1 MLRTLFYYFTLIP
14 WTLFVIL
21 TGVPLSFLSPDYLHA
36 YARFW
41 ARVSLLLAG
50 VRLTVAGHEHLPECA
65 VIYMPNHQSNFDILA
80 LHAGLPVQFR
90 WLAKEELFRIPLF
103 GFAMRRTG
111 YIAINRS
118 DRKQAIQSMA
128 EAARRISEGTS
139 VIVFP
144 EGTRSPDGALLPF
157 KKGGFMLAID
167 AGAPIVPVA
176 IRGSHDVMP
185 KHSRWIRGGHI
196 RVTIFPA
203 VPTAGTTPAGRDALM
218 EAVRRPIAEVL
229 GEKP

>member
-1 MLRTLFYYFTLIP
+1 MLRTLFFYLIFIP

-21 TGVPLSFLSPDYLHA
+21 TGVPVSFLSPNYLHT

-41 ARVSLLLAG
+41 ARVCLYLAG
-50 VRLTVAGHEHLPECA
+50 VRLTVEGHEHLPPGAA
-65 VIYMPNHQSNFDILA
+65 VYMPNHQSNFDILA
-80 LHAGLPVQFR
+80 LYAGLPVQFR

-111 YIAINRS
+111 YIPVDRS
-118 DRKQAIQSMA
+118 DHKKAIRSMA
-128 EAARRISEGTS
+128 EAARRIKEGTS

-157 KKGGFMLAID
+157 KKGGFVLAID
-167 AGAPIVPVA
+167 AAAPIVPVA
-176 IRGSHDVMP
+176 ICGSYDVMP
-185 KHSRWIRGGHI
+185 KYTRWIRGGHI
-196 RVTIFPA
+196 RVTLFPA

-218 EAVRRPIAEVL
+218 EAVRRPIAGAM
-229 GEKP
+229 GERL